1 MSVLKLGWIPV
12 AVLILSVYAWVSA
25 DWNASASITGHNG
38 EPVVLQSDPTL
49 ATLQPV
55 QRVTVRIDGIGR
67 AELMRSADGRQWYVF
82 NDHTGQAQRLS
93 PDQFSSHVFNANH
106 SRGWLYTLLN
116 ISNLW
121 GLAWVSLGLAG
132 QVAFTG
138 RMIVQWI
145 ASEKE
150 KRSVVPV
157 AFWWMSLIGATM
169 LMIYFAWRRDIVG
182 ILGQGT
188 GWYIYL
194 RNLVLIYTHRKTST
208 QAAAVPEEPHTLADD

>member
-1 MSVLKLGWIPV
+1 MSLFKHGWIPV
-12 AVLILSVYAWVSA
+12 SVIILAVYAWVSS
-25 DWNASASITGHNG
+25 DWTASASVTGSNG
-38 EPVVLQSDPTL
+38 TPIALVSDPTL
-49 ATLQPV
+49 IDLVPV
-55 QRVTVRIDGIGR
+55 DETTVRIDGVGR
-67 AELMRSADGRQWYVF
+67 SLLMHDAAGRQWFAVP
-82 NDHTGQAQRLS
+82 DGDGVEHRLTA
-93 PDQFSSHVFNANH
+93 DQFLAYVRNADH
-106 SRGWLYTLLN
+106 GQGWLYKLLN

-132 QVAFTG
+132 QCAFTG

-169 LMIYFAWRRDIVG
+169 LLVYFAWRRDVVG

-194 RNLVLIYTHRKTST
+194 RNIVLIRS
-208 QAAAVPEEPHTLADD
+208 AAQ